1 MSTEYY
7 FINSQKKDTTQMSTN
22 GLMDSQVWHMHTWN
36 SIWQQEGRSTDIC
49 YNTAWK
55 HYDFVS
61 HKRLDS
67 I

>member
-1 MSTEYY
+1 
-7 FINSQKKDTTQMSTN
+7 MSTN